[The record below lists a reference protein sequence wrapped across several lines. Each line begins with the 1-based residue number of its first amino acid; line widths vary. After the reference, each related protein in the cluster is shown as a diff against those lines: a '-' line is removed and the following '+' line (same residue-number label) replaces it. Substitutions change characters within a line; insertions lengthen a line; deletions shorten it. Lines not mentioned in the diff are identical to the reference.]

1 MKNLLL
7 IFAFIVTSTT
17 VFSQAAVGVSDVNFT
32 PRSMLHVHINAASG
46 NLLQLTN
53 TTTGNGS
60 GTVGF
65 KLNYNNNDISFIN
78 NQAGYMSFYTS
89 NAERMRILSG
99 GNVGIGTAAPGAKLL
114 MPKNG

>member
-7 IFAFIVTSTT
+7 VFVFIVTSTT
-17 VFSQAAVGVSDVNFT
+17 VFSQTGVSDINFT
-32 PRSMLHVHINAASG
+32 PQSMLHVHINAISG

-60 GTVGF
+60 SIVGF